1 MPDQPDNRFPQSNP
15 PGSSGATLAG
25 TDVSSL
31 KPTPP
36 TGLTPSPPGSSAPDS
51 PGTVAEPLSPAQS
64 PPPPPPS
71 PLPPPGETVEPGQP
85 ITPSPSAVGTP
96 PPPPAEVETAPSKA
110 ATPPHPK
117 RAFPKKIILFIVI
130 VLLLGV
136 IGFVASRILPTG
148 VSLGGE
154 TELTWWGLWEDDSVV
169 EPLIAEYEQENP
181 RVTVTYINQS
191 PRDYRERLTNA
202 LAKGEGPDIFRFHNS
217 WVPMFKNELD
227 SLPSSVM
234 TPGEY
239 AKTYYPV
246 ISSDMTSGASLVGI
260 PLGYDALA
268 LYINEDIFAQA
279 AKSPPRTW
287 DELRRT
293 ALELTVTGEKE
304 LIIQSGVALGQT
316 ENVDHWPEILALM
329 MLQNGVNLARPVGPL
344 AEDALKF
351 YSIFATVDGVWD
363 ETLPPSTVAFASGKL
378 AMYFGP
384 TWRSFEIKRQNP
396 DLRFRVVPLPQLP
409 KEDPSQP
416 DISYATYWVEGVW
429 NRSKNRQ
436 AAWEFL
442 KFLSSRESLEKLY
455 ANASRLRL
463 FGEPYPR
470 VDMRELLADHPII
483 GSVISEATSAK
494 SWYLAERTFDGP
506 TGINSQLKGY
516 FGDVISTV
524 NSGKPAKGA
533 LETLSSGVSQ
543 VLTQYGL
550 TRQQ

>member
-1 MPDQPDNRFPQSNP
+1 MPDQPDNRFPRNNP
-15 PGSSGATLAG
+15 PEPSGSSPQG
-25 TDVSSL
+25 TGVSS
-31 KPTPP
+31 PTPP
-36 TGLTPSPPGSSAPDS
+36 VAGFTSSPPSSAAPAS
-51 PGTVAEPLSPAQS
+51 SETTVEPLSSAQ
-64 PPPPPPS
+64 PPPPPPPAVATEPVQPPTGSS
-71 PLPPPGETVEPGQP
+71 PTPPAVTEPPVGE
-85 ITPSPSAVGTP
+85 SATP
-96 PPPPAEVETAPSKA
+96 PP
-110 ATPPHPK
+110 PK
-117 RAFPKKIILFIVI
+117 RAFPKKIFLFIAVVI
-130 VLLLGV
+130 LLGF
-136 IGFVASRILPTG
+136 IGFVAWRLLPTG

-154 TELTWWGLWEDDSVV
+154 TEIIWWGLWEDESVV
-169 EPLIAEYEQENP
+169 GPLIAEYEQENP
-181 RVTVTYINQS
+181 RITVSYVNQS

-217 WVPMFKNELD
+217 WVPMFKGELD

-260 PLGYDALA
+260 PLGFDALT

-293 ALELTVTGEKE
+293 ALELTVKDEEGA
-304 LIIQSGVALGQT
+304 IIQSGVALGRT
-316 ENVDHWPEILALM
+316 ENVDHWSEILALM

-351 YSIFATVDGVWD
+351 YSIFTSVDGVWD
-363 ETLPPSTVAFASGKL
+363 ESLPPSTIAFAGGKL

-384 TWRSFEIKRQNP
+384 SWRSFEIKRQNP
-396 DLRFRVVPLPQLP
+396 DLRFRAIPLPQLP
-409 KEDPSQP
+409 KDDPSQP
-416 DISYATYWVEGVW
+416 DLSYATYWVEGVW
-429 NRSKNRQ
+429 KRSKNRQ
-436 AAWEFL
+436 AAWDFL

-455 ANASRLRL
+455 ANASRVRL

-470 VDMRELLADHPII
+470 LDMRELLVDHPIV
-483 GSVISEATSAK
+483 GSMISEAADAK

-506 TGINSQLKGY
+506 TGINSQLMGY
-516 FGDVISTV
+516 FEDVVNTV
-524 NSGKPAKGA
+524 NSGKPAKDA

-550 TRQQ
+550 TRQ